1 MSQDPPTIS
10 PPPASYRTPAVPR
23 RNSRRTPSGD
33 ASQMHSGGLMGRG
46 FEFEGAGGPSTGG
59 AGFMDEQDEERWDRG
74 GRF

>member
-1 MSQDPPTIS
+1 
-10 PPPASYRTPAVPR
+10 
-23 RNSRRTPSGD
+23 
-33 ASQMHSGGLMGRG
+33 LMGRG